1 MITHP
6 PTPSFDKLMPVT
18 DRPAEVFVRGEG
30 AWLWDAAGNR
40 YLDWLQGWA
49 VNALGH
55 CPPVIARALQEQCG
69 LLLTPSPA
77 LHNVPSLRLA
87 ERLCALSGFHQSFF
101 GCTGAEA
108 NEGAIK
114 LARKWGRVRRG
125 GAYEI
130 VTFDNAFHG
139 RNLSTMAASGKPG

>member
-1 MITHP
+1 M
-6 PTPSFDKLMPVT
+6 TPSPLSLTSHKLMSIN

-55 CPPVIARALQEQCG
+55 CPSVVLQALQKQSA

-77 LHNVPSLRLA
+77 FHNEPSLKLA
-87 ERLCALSGFHQSFF
+87 ETLC
-101 GCTGAEA
+101 
-108 NEGAIK
+108 
-114 LARKWGRVRRG
+114 
-125 GAYEI
+125 
-130 VTFDNAFHG
+130 
-139 RNLSTMAASGKPG
+139 AASGFDRHHG